1 MYLSNFATIV
11 DVSNRGWLTT
21 LKAFGVEWDLHNYT
35 AFDGFD
41 YSTAVTDHNV
51 LVLKWHI
58 REAVIE
64 WRDAQAVSTAQG
76 IPFYPSNSFRLVFS
90 NVNYLEVAPRDFE
103 MPSDED
109 KTLSSVSCIEA
120 DEDSKDYIASQAIPI
135 HDPNRE
141 GVPFH
146 IVFRFQAGQFIRI
159 GAETAEF
166 VLVDKVR

>member
-1 MYLSNFATIV
+1 MHFSNFATVV

-21 LKAFGVEWDLHNYT
+21 LKAFGTEWDLHNYA
-35 AFDGFD
+35 AFDGFE
-41 YSTAVTDHNV
+41 YSTAVTDHSV
-51 LVLKWHI
+51 FVLKWHI

-64 WRDAQAVSTAQG
+64 WRDAQAVSNSQG

-90 NVNYLEVAPRDFE
+90 NVNYLEVAPRNSE

-120 DEDSKDYIASQAIPI
+120 DEDSRDYIASQAIPI

-141 GVPFH
+141 GILFH
-146 IVFRFQAGQFIRI
+146 MVFHFWGGQFLRI